1 MRPVSAT
8 IRLLASLSLLLVL
21 GCETPAPAPIIDREP
36 GARTP
41 RSAACDPL
49 DETRCLLPWPSN
61 VYTVADATSPTG
73 LRLAIPFRSLPVRDN
88 PASLNRADGFSVAS
102 PLAVGFPK
110 PVDRRLHGQ
119 KATTAVRLFLAQP
132 GRPQR
137 GQPVPLRLS
146 VVNDS
151 TDGGFSGDS
160 LLVAYPLRPMEYDAD
175 YVAVALD
182 EVKADDG
189 SAYETP
195 ALVKVALGLTPAST
209 DDERALAAY
218 HAPTRALLIEAGV
231 ELAHVLRVWDFTTRS
246 AASVRDP
253 LNTMR
258 AAALGAADAGT
269 LTFAVQTAT
278 LFPSG
283 AAIDLRGTVS
293 GLPHFLE
300 ADGGLSLS
308 ADGLPQQTGVHT
320 APFRAVLPAGT
331 GSYPVVVYGHGTGGT
346 VNDDTFDQEI
356 IEAGAA
362 KLNLEW
368 SGWTEASTVKTLVSF
383 EKVFSGTHGSTGGL
397 LQSLSDAA
405 ALQAS
410 LAGKLGDTLSESSLG
425 GLLNPAAGRR
435 PDVSTLV
442 YAGGSLGGT
451 MGYVLSQSE
460 PNIRFAVLNVP
471 GAAWTHF
478 APESELWSTLAVLFR
493 TSTPSA
499 IDRALGMSMT
509 QTNWDPVDGA
519 AWAALA
525 GRSDLLILAQQSMG
539 DPILPNIGSEFLA
552 ASSHAVQLG
561 AVLDPIVGVPQV
573 EGPVRRSAITQFRVP
588 TSEKGLAIHGFAA
601 KGSAA
606 GVAARQQIS
615 AFISSVWAGSPQIS
629 LPTACE
635 TRPGKSCDFSV
646 P

>member
-1 MRPVSAT
+1 MRPVSAS
-8 IRLLASLSLLLVL
+8 IRLVASLSLVLAL
-21 GCETPAPAPIIDREP
+21 GCETPAPQLVDREP
-36 GARTP
+36 GARAP
-41 RSAACDPL
+41 RSAPCDPL

-73 LRLAIPFRSLPVRDN
+73 LRVSLSFRSLPVRDN
-88 PASLNRADGFSVAS
+88 PASLNRADGFSVAT

-110 PVDRRLHGQ
+110 PVDHRLHGQ

-137 GQPVPLRLS
+137 GQAVPLRLS

-189 SAYETP
+189 SAFEAP
-195 ALVKVALGLTPAST
+195 ALVKVALGLTPPAT
-209 DDERALAAY
+209 YEERQLAAY
-218 HAPTRALLIEAGV
+218 HAPTRALLVEAGV
-231 ELAHVLRVWDFTTRS
+231 ELSHVLRVWDFTTRS
-246 AASVRDP
+246 AASVREP
-253 LNTMR
+253 LDTMR

-269 LTFAVQTAT
+269 LTFDVQTAT

-283 AAIDLRGTVS
+283 SAIDLHGTVS

-300 ADGGLSLS
+300 ADGGLSLGT
-308 ADGLPQQTGVHT
+308 DGLPHQTGVHT
-320 APFRAVLPAGT
+320 APFRAVLPAGR

-346 VNDDTFDQEI
+346 VYDDTFDQEI
-356 IEAGAA
+356 VAAGAA

-383 EKVFSGTHGSTGGL
+383 EKVFSGTNGSTGGL
-397 LQSLSDAA
+397 LQSLCDAA

-410 LAGKLGDTLSESSLG
+410 LSGKLGDKLSEASLG
-425 GLLNPAAGRR
+425 GLVNPAAGRR
-435 PDVSTLV
+435 PDVGTLV

-478 APESELWSTLAVLFR
+478 APESELWSTLSVLFR
-493 TSTPSA
+493 SSTPSA
-499 IDRALGMSMT
+499 IDRALGMSMS

-525 GRSDLLILAQQSMG
+525 GRSDLLILSQQSMG

-552 ASSHAVQLG
+552 ASSHSVQLG
-561 AVLDPIVGVPQV
+561 AVLEPIVGVPHV
-573 EGPVRRSAITQFRVP
+573 EGPVTRSAITQFRVP
-588 TSEKGLAIHGFAA
+588 SSEMGLSIHGFAA
-601 KGSAA
+601 RGSAA

-615 AFISSVWAGSPQIS
+615 AFIVSVWAGSPQIA
-629 LPTACE
+629 LPTACAN
-635 TRPGKSCDFSV
+635 RPGKSCDFST

>member
-1 MRPVSAT
+1 MSASL
-8 IRLLASLSLLLVL
+8 RLIASLSLFLAL
-21 GCETPAPAPIIDREP
+21 GCEAPAPLPIADRAP

-41 RSAACDPL
+41 RSSSCDPL
-49 DETRCLLPWPSN
+49 DETRCLLPWPSS
-61 VYTVADATSPTG
+61 VYTVAETTSPTG
-73 LRLAIPFRSLPVRDN
+73 LRVSLSFRSLPVRDS
-88 PASLNRADGFSVAS
+88 PASLNRADGFSVAT

-110 PVDRRLHGQ
+110 PVDHRLHGQ
-119 KATTAVRLFLAQP
+119 KATTAVRLILAQP
-132 GRPQR
+132 GRAQR
-137 GQPVPLRLS
+137 GQSVPLRLS

-151 TDGGFSGDS
+151 IDGGFSGDS
-160 LLVAYPLRPMEYDAD
+160 LLVAYPLRPLEYDAD

-182 EVKADDG
+182 EIKADDG
-189 SAYETP
+189 SAFQTP
-195 ALVKVALGLTPAST
+195 ALVKVALGLTPPAT
-209 DDERALAAY
+209 DDDRALAAY
-218 HAPTRALLIEAGV
+218 HAPTRALLLEAGV

-246 AASVRDP
+246 AASVREP
-253 LNTMR
+253 LDTMR
-258 AAALGAADAGT
+258 AAALGAVDAGT
-269 LTFAVQTAT
+269 LSFEVHTAT

-293 GLPHFLE
+293 GLPDFLE
-300 ADGGLSLS
+300 ADGGPALGS
-308 ADGLPQQTGVHT
+308 DGLPQQTGLHT
-320 APFRAVLPAGT
+320 APFRAVVPAGT

-346 VNDDTFDQEI
+346 VYDDTFDQEI
-356 IEAGAA
+356 VEAGAG
-362 KLNLEW
+362 KLNLQW
-368 SGWTEASTVKTLVSF
+368 SGWTDTTTIRTLLSF
-383 EKVFSGTHGSTGGL
+383 DKVFSGTNGSTGQL

-410 LAGKLGDTLSESSLG
+410 LAGKLGDALSEAALG
-425 GLLNPAAGRR
+425 GVVNPAAGRR

-460 PNIRFAVLNVP
+460 PNIRYAVLNVP

-493 TSTPSA
+493 SSTPSA

-525 GRSDLLILAQQSMG
+525 RRSDLLILAQQSMG
-539 DPILPNIGSEFLA
+539 DPILPNIGSEFVA
-552 ASSHAVQLG
+552 ASSNSVQLG
-561 AVLDPIVGVPQV
+561 AVLEPVVGVPQV
-573 EGPVRRSAITQFRVP
+573 EGPVTRSAITQFRVP
-588 TSEKGLAIHGFAA
+588 STETGLSIHGFAA
-601 KGSAA
+601 RGSVA

-615 AFISSVWAGSPQIS
+615 AFITSVWAGSPQIA
-629 LPTACE
+629 LPTACAS
-635 TRPGKSCDFSV
+635 RPGKSCDFSV

>member
-1 MRPVSAT
+1 VSPLN
-8 IRLLASLSLLLVL
+8 RVLVL
-21 GCETPAPAPIIDREP
+21 LGLALVGCGTPPPPVVIVDREP

-41 RSAACDPL
+41 RSGPCDPL
-49 DETRCLLPWPSN
+49 DPTRCMLPWPSN
-61 VYTVADATSPTG
+61 VYTVADPSTPTG
-73 LRLAIPFRSLPVRDN
+73 LKLSIALRSLPIRDN

-102 PLAVGFPK
+102 PLAVGFPR
-110 PVDRRLHGQ
+110 PVDHRLHGK
-119 KATTAVRLFLAQP
+119 KATSAVRLFNAQP
-132 GRPQR
+132 GRALR
-137 GQPVPLRLS
+137 GQALPLRLA

-160 LLVAYPLRPMEYDAD
+160 LLLAYPLRPLEYDAD

-182 EVKADDG
+182 EIVADDG
-189 SAYETP
+189 SPFETP
-195 ALVKVALGLTPAST
+195 ALVKVALGLTAPAN

-218 HAPTRALLIEAGV
+218 HAPTRALLVEAGV
-231 ELAHVLRVWDFTTRS
+231 DLARVLRVWDFTTRS
-246 AASVRDP
+246 AASVRGP
-253 LNTMR
+253 LDTMR
-258 AAALGAADAGT
+258 AAALEAVDAGT
-269 LTFAVQTAT
+269 LSVEVDTAT

-283 AAIDLRGTVS
+283 AAIDVRGTVS

-300 ADGGLSLS
+300 ADGGFAFG
-308 ADGLPQQTGVHT
+308 ADGLPRQTGVHS

-346 VNDDTFDQEI
+346 VNDDTFDEEI
-356 IEAGAA
+356 VAAGAA

-368 SGWTEASTVKTLVSF
+368 QGWTEATTIKTLLAF
-383 EKVFSGTHGSTGGL
+383 DRVFTGTASSTGFL

-410 LAGKLGDTLSESSLG
+410 LPGKLSEAFSAASIDG
-425 GLLNPAAGRR
+425 VVNPAAGRR

-460 PNIRFAVLNVP
+460 PNIRYAVLNVP

-493 TSTPSA
+493 ASTPSA
-499 IDRALGMSMT
+499 IDRSLGMSMT

-519 AWAALA
+519 AWAGLSA
-525 GRSDLLILAQQSMG
+525 RSDLLLLAQASMG
-539 DPILPNIGSEFLA
+539 DPILPNIGSEFVA
-552 ASSHAVQLG
+552 ASCGAVQLG
-561 AVLDPIVGVPQV
+561 AVLEPIVGVERV
-573 EGPVRRSAITQFRVP
+573 EGPVTRSAITQFKVP
-588 TSEKGLAIHGFAA
+588 STVTGLSIHGFAA
-601 KGSAA
+601 GGSVA

-615 AFISSVWAGSPQIS
+615 AFITSVWAGSPRIE
-629 LPTACE
+629 LPTACAA
-635 TRPGKSCDFSV
+635 RSDRSCDFSI